1 MTLRIILPNRITRM
15 DKVVLRLTEYLL
27 DKFGNL
33 IVRVERFEGWDG
45 SNVRIVVRDI
55 NLLEEIIREIGEFE
69 SKLGI
74 LGTIIPSI
82 VSEDEA
88 GCFC

>member
-1 MTLRIILPNRITRM
+1 M